1 MKRTIIFKFCNSN
14 FMNGITRFLQGDKLL
29 QNIHLKI
36 CKHKSPLL
44 ALEIT
49 NLFR

>member
-1 MKRTIIFKFCNSN
+1 MKRIIIFKFWNSN
-14 FMNGITRFLQGDKLL
+14 LMNGIPRFLQGDRLL

>member
-1 MKRTIIFKFCNSN
+1 MKRTTIFEFCNSN
-14 FMNGITRFLQGDKLL
+14 FMNGIPRFLQGDKLL

>member
-14 FMNGITRFLQGDKLL
+14 FMNGIPRFLQGDKLL